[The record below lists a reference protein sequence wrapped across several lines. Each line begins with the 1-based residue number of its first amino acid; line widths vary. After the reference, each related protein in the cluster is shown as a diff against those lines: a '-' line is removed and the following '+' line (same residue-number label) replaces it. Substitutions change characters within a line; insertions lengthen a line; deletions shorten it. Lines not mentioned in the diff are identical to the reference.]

1 MQQPN
6 KSICRR
12 VFILA
17 LGLVVVSGGRCL
29 AARYVPIT
37 ISVNGHAVLK
47 GGIGDNGAADPD
59 VIWGY
64 LKNAKLQPIGEYGV
78 EHDPQDPSRATLT
91 GKIVLEVSYAG
102 RADVSELKLIRAGD
116 FATWKVA
123 PDEIER
129 TFKTRHKPFSF
140 RISLAGQ
147 PTLWTKQRTR
157 RGQKAD
163 TRDNVW
169 GELKRETIYGRKID
183 PNFRDPLRATLKGG
197 VVIKLSYADESW
209 GQAELPQLKLTRDK
223 PNTLWKV
230 DPEELESILQNRTES
245 E

>member
-6 KSICRR
+6 KSVCRR

-17 LGLVVVSGGRCL
+17 LGLTVVSGGPCL

-37 ISVNGHAVLK
+37 ITVDGRAALK
-47 GGIGDNGAADPD
+47 GGTGDNGNADPD
-59 VIWGY
+59 VVWRY
-64 LKNAKLQPIGEYGV
+64 LKNAKLQPIGDYRV
-78 EHDPQDPSRATLT
+78 ERDPQDPLRATLT
-91 GKIVLEVSYAG
+91 GKIILEVAYAG
-102 RADVSELKLIRAGD
+102 RADVSELKLIRADD

-169 GELKRETIYGRKID
+169 GELKRENIYGKKID
-183 PNFRDPLRATLKGG
+183 PNFGDPLRATLKGG
-197 VVIKLSYADESW
+197 VVIKLTYADESW

-230 DPEELESILQNRTES
+230 DPEELENILQNRTDAE
-245 E
+245 